1 MKSTTKFSN
10 KQIADRESGRAK
22 IIRAL
27 AAGRHLTFLDAREF
41 GIAEF
46 NTAICLIRKDV
57 ESGKI
62 PFRLRQIQTEFAP
75 KKYCQEYWFEKPKKS
90 RR

>member
-1 MKSTTKFSN
+1 MKTSI
-10 KQIADRESGRAK
+10 KQLEDRESGRQK

-27 AAGRHLTFLDAREF
+27 ASGRHLTFLNAKEF

-46 NTAICLIRKDV
+46 NTAICKIRKDV
-57 ESGKI
+57 VNGKI
-62 PFRLRQIQTEFAP
+62 PFVLCQTQTEFAP
-75 KKYCQEYWFEKPKKS
+75 KKYCQQYWFEKPKKS

>member
-1 MKSTTKFSN
+1 MKTSI
-10 KQIADRESGRAK
+10 KQLEDRESGRAK

-27 AAGRHLTFLDAREF
+27 ASGRHLTFLNAKEF

-46 NTAICLIRKDV
+46 NTAICKIRKDV
-57 ESGKI
+57 VNGKI
-62 PFRLRQIQTEFAP
+62 PFVLCQTQTEFAP
-75 KKYCQEYWFEKPKKS
+75 KKYCQQYWFEKPKKS

>member
-1 MKSTTKFSN
+1 MKTIDNSR
-10 KQIADRESGRAK
+10 QLADRESGRQK

-27 AAGRHLTFLDAREF
+27 ADGRHLTFMDAREF

-46 NTAICLIRKDV
+46 NTAICYIRKDV
-57 ESGKI
+57 VAGKI
-62 PFRLRQIQTEFAP
+62 PFNLCQMQTEFAP
-75 KKYCQEYWFEKPKKS
+75 GKYCQVYWFEKKKRS

>member
-1 MKSTTKFSN
+1 MKKTIDNN
-10 KQIADRESGRAK
+10 KQLADRESGRQK

-27 AAGRHLTFLDAREF
+27 ASGRHLTFLNAHEF

-46 NTAICLIRKDV
+46 NTAICYIRKDV

-62 PFRLRQIQTEFAP
+62 PFNLCQIQTEFAP
-75 KKYCQEYWFEKPKKS
+75 GKYCQEYWFEKPKKAE
-90 RR
+90 R

>member
-1 MKSTTKFSN
+1 MKTTTEFSN

-22 IIRAL
+22 IVRAL

-46 NTAICLIRKDV
+46 NTAICKIRKDV
-57 ESGKI
+57 VNGKI
-62 PFRLRQIQTEFAP
+62 PFVLCQTQTEFAP
-75 KKYCQEYWFEKPKKS
+75 KKYCQQYWFEKPKKT

>member
-1 MKSTTKFSN
+1 MKTSI
-10 KQIADRESGRAK
+10 KQLEDRESGRQK

-27 AAGRHLTFLDAREF
+27 ASGRHLTFRNATEF

-46 NTAICLIRKDV
+46 NTAICKIRKDV
-57 ESGKI
+57 VDGKI
-62 PFRLRQIQTEFAP
+62 PFVLCQMQKEFAP